1 MLINDKYVK
10 QTIDAL
16 ADNRLNVPFVARQVA
31 QFPAREQLRFFHLA
45 ISYIE
50 VMAEYQERGYTLLGL
65 EQVVKACGELMETVK
80 LYFPK
85 EDIQPILPGM
95 EYVQL

>member
-10 QTIDAL
+10 QTMDAL

-31 QFPAREQLRFFHLA
+31 QFPVREQLRFFHLA

-50 VMAEYQERGYTLLGL
+50 AMAQYNERGYTLMGL
-65 EQVVKACGELMETVK
+65 EQVVKACGELMEIVK
-80 LYFPK
+80 LHFPK
-85 EDIQPILPGM
+85 EDIQPTLPGM
-95 EYVQL
+95 EYVQI